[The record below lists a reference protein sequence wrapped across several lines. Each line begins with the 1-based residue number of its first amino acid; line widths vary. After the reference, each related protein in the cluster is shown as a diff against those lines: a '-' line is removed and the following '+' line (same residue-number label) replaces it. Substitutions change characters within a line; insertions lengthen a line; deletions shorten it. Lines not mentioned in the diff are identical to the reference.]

1 MPGENQTVIIDG
13 LSSFRQLFFETENF
27 SIWFSNWTDCS
38 FSLKM
43 LEHSDDMRKFA
54 KEFKDAEKWQND
66 HPKEAGGLTAKN
78 IEFLR

>member
-1 MPGENQTVIIDG
+1 
-13 LSSFRQLFFETENF
+13 
-27 SIWFSNWTDCS
+27 
-38 FSLKM
+38 M